1 MTSNRQIV
9 LAQRPEGMPDES
21 HLQLQDGAMPQA
33 GAGEVLVKTLY
44 MSLDPYMRGRMSAAK
59 SYAASVAEGA
69 VMEGATI
76 SEVLESNDASLAVGD
91 FVLGGGGWQEYAALP
106 AKGVRKLDPDTA
118 PISTAVGVLGMTGFT
133 AYVGLDEIGQPKAGE
148 TVVVS
153 AAAGAVGQVVGQIA
167 RIKGCRVVGVAG
179 APDKCR
185 HVIDAYGFDACVN
198 YKDADFADQLAA
210 ACPDGVDVYFEN
222 VGGLV
227 FDTVRGLLNDF
238 ARIPVCGRI
247 AHYNDSE
254 APPGPDRL
262 VAFMGQ
268 VLVKRLRVQGFIQ
281 FDYAHRAGDFQRD
294 MGAWVRNGDV
304 RYQEDIVDGLENAV
318 DAFQGLLQ
326 GRNRGKLLVRVAPDP
341 TRD

>member
-1 MTSNRQIV
+1 
-9 LAQRPEGMPDES
+9 
-21 HLQLQDGAMPQA
+21 
-33 GAGEVLVKTLY
+33 
-44 MSLDPYMRGRMSAAK
+44 
-59 SYAASVAEGA
+59 VAEGA
-69 VMEGATI
+69 VMEGATVG
-76 SEVLESNDASLAVGD
+76 EVVESYDDSFAVGD
-91 FVLGGGGWQEYAALP
+91 FVLAHGGWQEYAVQP
-106 AKGVRKLDPDTA
+106 AKGLRKLEPDAA

-133 AYVGLDEIGQPKAGE
+133 AYTGLDEIGQPKAGE

-179 APDKCR
+179 ADDKCR
-185 HVIDAYGFDACVN
+185 HVVQAYGFDACVN
-198 YKDADFADQLAA
+198 YKDDDFAEQLAA
-210 ACPDGVDVYFEN
+210 ACPDGIDVYFEN
-222 VGGLV
+222 VGGVV
-227 FDTVRGLLNDF
+227 FETVRGLLNDF

-281 FDYAHRAGDFQRD
+281 FDFSHRSGDFQRD
-294 MGAWVRNGDV
+294 MGAWVRSGDI